1 VEDMKP
7 DPDCATLYAM
17 KIQADGP
24 EYRVELKTLGQ
35 LNSKRIVQLKK
46 GRINFTFKH
55 FFIYTL

>member
-1 VEDMKP
+1 MIEVEDMKP
-7 DPDCATLYAM
+7 DPDSATLYAM

-46 GRINFTFKH
+46 GWINLTCKPF
-55 FFIYTL
+55 

>member
-1 VEDMKP
+1 MKP

-46 GRINFTFKH
+46 GRINFTLKH